1 MFGRDNLLEN
11 GQGRYR
17 GERRSSSWSFR
28 VRVRR
33 LLEGSPGGRHPSVDY
48 QPPLICYTTL
58 EGTTS
63 GSLEVAEQLH
73 EEAKAAHAAALAHL
87 EDLLAAQAERD
98 KADEAVDQAMK
109 QYDQAVERSSHVTA
123 AGLGPAGDISAIP
136 TFSLSSDGEG

>member
-58 EGTTS
+58 EGTTAVFALPGV
-63 GSLEVAEQLH
+63 GSL
-73 EEAKAAHAAALAHL
+73 
-87 EDLLAAQAERD
+87 
-98 KADEAVDQAMK
+98 AVD
-109 QYDQAVERSSHVTA
+109 AVTTMDLPIVQ
-123 AGLGPAGDISAIP
+123 GVVIFGVVVAI
-136 TFSLSSDGEG
+136 G